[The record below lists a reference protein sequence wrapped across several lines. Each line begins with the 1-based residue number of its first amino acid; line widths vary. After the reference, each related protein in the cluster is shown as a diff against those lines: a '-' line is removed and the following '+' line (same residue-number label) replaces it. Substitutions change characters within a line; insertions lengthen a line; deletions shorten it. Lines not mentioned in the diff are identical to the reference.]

1 MDFVRSYFSTNEPL
15 TSWTL
20 FSDVVIRFFFPQF
33 WNFQKVWKLTK
44 GWSILSF
51 RRRPFKHTSKHLQIW
66 CQCVNYSVGGS
77 VCSYWAASESHQCAW
92 QSLWIKMNMQ
102 QQQMGK
108 IDSQSLTYDS
118 STYLTGLRKWRGV
131 NYVVQYWQETTENI
145 LEIHQWFSF
154 WHDMY

>member
-1 MDFVRSYFSTNEPL
+1 MCSYWAVSESHQCAWQSL
-15 TSWTL
+15 WISL
-20 FSDVVIRFFFPQF
+20 SDFFPVRKSLKF
-33 WNFQKVWKLTK
+33 RNWPRHAHF
-44 GWSILSF
+44 SIQEGFHSNKQSNI
-51 RRRPFKHTSKHLQIW
+51 PKW
-66 CQCVNYSVGGS
+66 CQYFNYSVGGS

-154 WHDMY
+154 WHDM